1 MAAVQR
7 KAPVKKAKAKAKA
20 KVKRYGAGKHV
31 PKTKAIAKAKK
42 PNPAIG
48 GGFDDFL
55 AEEGILN
62 KVSAE
67 AAKRVIAWQ
76 LQQAMEV
83 QHISKAE
90 LARSLHTSRGALDRI
105 LDPDNTGL
113 TLKSLGA
120 IADFLGKR
128 LEINLVDS

>member
-1 MAAVQR
+1 M
-7 KAPVKKAKAKAKA
+7 A
-20 KVKRYGAGKHV
+20 KVK
-31 PKTKAIAKAKK
+31 PKAIAKSKK

-62 KVSAE
+62 EVSAE

-90 LARSLHTSRGALDRI
+90 LARSLHTSRGAIDRI

-120 IADFLGKR
+120 IADFFGKK
-128 LEINLVDS
+128 LEINLVDA

>member
-1 MAAVQR
+1 MAAVR
-7 KAPVKKAKAKAKA
+7 KKAPVKKAKA

-31 PKTKAIAKAKK
+31 LKAKAIAKAKK

-62 KVSAE
+62 EVSAE

-90 LARSLHTSRGALDRI
+90 LARSLHTSRGAVDRI

-120 IADFLGKR
+120 IADFFGKK
-128 LEINLVDS
+128 LEINLVDT

>member
-1 MAAVQR
+1 MTAVQR
-7 KAPVKKAKAKAKA
+7 KAPVKKAKAK
-20 KVKRYGAGKHV
+20 VKRSSAGKHV
-31 PKTKAIAKAKK
+31 PKTKALVKAKK

-48 GGFDDFL
+48 GEFDDFL

-62 KVSAE
+62 QVSAE

-76 LQQAMEV
+76 LQQAMEI

-90 LARSLHTSRGALDRI
+90 LARSLNTSRGAVDRF
-105 LDPDNTGL
+105 LDPDNTAL

-120 IADFLGKR
+120 IADFFGKR
-128 LEINLVDS
+128 LEINLVDSQA

>member
-1 MAAVQR
+1 MATVQR
-7 KAPVKKAKAKAKA
+7 KAPDKKAK
-20 KVKRYGAGKHV
+20 
-31 PKTKAIAKAKK
+31 AKAKK

-55 AEEGILN
+55 VEEGILN
-62 KVSAE
+62 EASTE

-90 LARSLHTSRGALDRI
+90 LARSLHTSRGSDLQSFKVI
-105 LDPDNTGL
+105 
-113 TLKSLGA
+113 S
-120 IADFLGKR
+120 
-128 LEINLVDS
+128 ECCC

>member
-1 MAAVQR
+1 MAAVKR
-7 KAPVKKAKAKAKA
+7 KAPVKK
-20 KVKRYGAGKHV
+20 
-31 PKTKAIAKAKK
+31 AKAKK

-62 KVSAE
+62 EVSAE

-76 LQQAMEV
+76 LQQAMEA

-90 LARSLHTSRGALDRI
+90 LARSLNTSRGAVDRL

-120 IADFLGKR
+120 IADLFGKR
-128 LEINLVDS
+128 LEINLVDA

>member
-1 MAAVQR
+1 VER
-7 KAPVKKAKAKAKA
+7 KAPVKKAKAK
-20 KVKRYGAGKHV
+20 VK
-31 PKTKAIAKAKK
+31 AKAKK

-48 GGFDDFL
+48 SGFDDFL
-55 AEEGILN
+55 VEEGIF
-62 KVSAE
+62 SEASTE

-105 LDPDNTGL
+105 LDPENTGM
-113 TLKSLGA
+113 TLKSLAA

-128 LEINLVDS
+128 LEINLVDA

>member
-1 MAAVQR
+1 VFYSTVGGGEIMMATAQR
-7 KAPVKKAKAKAKA
+7 KAPVKKAKVKHKAAAKS
-20 KVKRYGAGKHV
+20 R
-31 PKTKAIAKAKK
+31 KT
-42 PNPAIG
+42 NPTIG
-48 GGFDDFL
+48 GGFDEFL
-55 AEEGILN
+55 INEGIFGEA
-62 KVSAE
+62 SAK

-90 LARSLHTSRGALDRI
+90 LARSLHTSRGALDRM
-105 LDPDNTGL
+105 LDPDNIGM

-128 LEINLVDS
+128 LQINLVDV

>member
-7 KAPVKKAKAKAKA
+7 KAPVKKAKAQ
-20 KVKRYGAGKHV
+20 VKRYGAGKHV
-31 PKTKAIAKAKK
+31 AKAKAKK

-62 KVSAE
+62 EVSAD

-90 LARSLHTSRGALDRI
+90 LARSLNTSRGAVDRF

-120 IADFLGKR
+120 IADFFGKR
-128 LEINLVDS
+128 LEINLVDAKPRH

>member
-7 KAPVKKAKAKAKA
+7 KAPVKKAKAKAKI
-20 KVKRYGAGKHV
+20 KRYGAGKRV
-31 PKTKAIAKAKK
+31 AKAKK

-62 KVSAE
+62 EVSAD

-90 LARSLHTSRGALDRI
+90 LARRLNTSRGAVDRF
-105 LDPDNTGL
+105 LDPNNTGL

-120 IADFLGKR
+120 IADFFGKR
-128 LEINLVDS
+128 LEINLVDA